1 VDHAQAWD
9 TSPHSQSSAELLDK
23 HLDCAYWY
31 GTIRTPFRDLND
43 LEGKLLMTEFH
54 IIDPE
59 LTVSTSAKLLNS
71 DPKTMSR
78 KRSKYIGQS
87 ERCY

>member
-54 IIDPE
+54 
-59 LTVSTSAKLLNS
+59 KLIQNKLCQHL
-71 DPKTMSR
+71 
-78 KRSKYIGQS
+78 QS
-87 ERCY
+87 S